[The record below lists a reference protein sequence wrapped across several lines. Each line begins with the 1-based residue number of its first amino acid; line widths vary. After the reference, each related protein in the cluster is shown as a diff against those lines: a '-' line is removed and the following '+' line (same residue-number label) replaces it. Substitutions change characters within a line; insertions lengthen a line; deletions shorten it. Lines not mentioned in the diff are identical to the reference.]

1 MTAYTLIHIDL
12 NDPNSYNPVGLPSAG
27 DSVDGPSISARG
39 TLSVNEVTN
48 FDLTFGTVTANHANF
63 LTKEISGAGGPA
75 AVTINGN
82 VDGGAFVYK
91 NGTLTAQTVN
101 DGLKING
108 GQVDLSAGLSV
119 TSVFGLSMTGGH
131 LTVDGALVIA
141 AAASIF
147 ASQSA
152 IIDINSLSLGAGSS
166 EVDLQ
171 AGSVMN
177 ISSAGPLSVDVGDMI
192 IVNGGAQ
199 FNGAGLDAAIK
210 GEIDIDELQGVGQA
224 TLASANVDGGELRVR
239 GGKLT
244 VSGDIT
250 NTGVVDVSSGSTPGA
265 RGTFIANNL
274 TVGDATA
281 SVDDCGNWTYTG
293 ESGLLPIGTGYVSVQ
308 HTLTLDSAI
317 PSGFGLL
324 SGGSLESAAITARS
338 PAAYLSIRV
347 ERSSVRGRSGRRA
360 SSTMAS
366 SKRRKGGSI

>member
-63 LTKEISGAGGPA
+63 LTVGNLPGAGGTA
-75 AVTINGN
+75 TATINGN
-82 VDGGAFVYK
+82 VDGGAVVYK

-101 DGLKING
+101 GGLNING

-152 IIDINSLSLGAGSS
+152 IIDIDSLSLGAGSA

-177 ISSAGPLSVDVGDMI
+177 ISGSGPLSVDVGDMI

-199 FNGAGLDAAIK
+199 FNGAELDAAIK

-224 TLASANVDGGELRVR
+224 TLASANVDGG
-239 GGKLT
+239 
-244 VSGDIT
+244 
-250 NTGVVDVSSGSTPGA
+250 
-265 RGTFIANNL
+265 
-274 TVGDATA
+274 
-281 SVDDCGNWTYTG
+281 
-293 ESGLLPIGTGYVSVQ
+293 
-308 HTLTLDSAI
+308 
-317 PSGFGLL
+317 
-324 SGGSLESAAITARS
+324 
-338 PAAYLSIRV
+338 
-347 ERSSVRGRSGRRA
+347 
-360 SSTMAS
+360 
-366 SKRRKGGSI
+366 